1 MLTIVLGP
9 NGSGKSLWGMHQ
21 LIRILTTTNRM
32 IVTTLAVN
40 LSLLNEYLQ
49 KIGKPADVLNRVL
62 VIDKVQLKTFWRVRG
77 VSPDGEYGMSP
88 VVAGK
93 FGDES
98 WSSVPHGIFYIL
110 DEIQVAFGARE
121 WTSTGPEFVAY
132 QSQHRKLGDDVIAIS
147 PASSLIEKQFRVLSH
162 ETIALSNQ
170 YQVKVGWFTA
180 PKRIIYKIYSNCPPV
195 PNEPPLGGG
204 NIYIDAAGLAACYNT
219 AAGLGIVGSTA
230 DKGRSVKGIPWWT
243 LIPGVAL
250 VAFLAYFGLTKISA
264 AVVKRGLNKISV
276 SEKLAM
282 ESRGALAPATA
293 PTNMSVH
300 VQPPEPAAA
309 AAAPAPVKKEVE
321 PLKYYS
327 VIRCGSRAPGE
338 PEKVTYYVDTEV
350 GMVSGKSW
358 REVGLRGYLDTMTFM
373 KAARPKDS
381 EAVPSSLAMFSK

>member
-9 NGSGKSLWGMHQ
+9 NGSGKSLYGMHQ
-21 LIRILTTTNRM
+21 LVRILTTTNRM

-62 VIDKVQLKTFWRVRG
+62 VIDKAQLKTFWRYRG
-77 VSPDGEYGMSP
+77 VLPDGEYGMAP

-132 QSQHRKLGDDVIAIS
+132 QSQHRKLGDDVMAIS

-170 YQVKVGWFTA
+170 YNVKVGIFTA
-180 PKRIIYKIYSNCPPV
+180 PKKIIYKIYSNCPPV
-195 PNEPPLGGG
+195 PNEPSLGGG
-204 NIYIDAAGLAACYNT
+204 NIYIDATGLAACYNT

-230 DKGRSVKGIPWWT
+230 DKGRSVKGVPWWT
-243 LIPGVAL
+243 IIPGAL
-250 VAFLAYFGLTKISA
+250 VAAVVVYFGLSYA
-264 AVVKRGLNKISV
+264 MGFVVKRGMDKLRV
-276 SEKLAM
+276 SEVAAM
-282 ESRGALAPATA
+282 SPQPA
-293 PTNMSVH
+293 PTLTNGV
-300 VQPPEPAAA
+300 PAAVFPSGFDQV
-309 AAAPAPVKKEVE
+309 AAAPAPAVVKEEE

-327 VIRCGSRAPGE
+327 WCRASSRVPGGA
-338 PEKVTYYVDTEV
+338 EKVTYYVETEI
-350 GMVSGKSW
+350 GMVSGKTW
-358 REVGLRGYLDTMTFM
+358 REVGVRGYLDELTFV
-373 KAARPKDS
+373 KASRPKVDERS
-381 EAVPSSLAMFSK
+381 AAALAMAYGK